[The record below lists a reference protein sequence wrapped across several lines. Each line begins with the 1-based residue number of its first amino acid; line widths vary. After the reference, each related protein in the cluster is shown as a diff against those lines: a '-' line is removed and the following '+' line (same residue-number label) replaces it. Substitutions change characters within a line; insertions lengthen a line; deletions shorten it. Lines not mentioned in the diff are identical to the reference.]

1 MFSSNNC
8 TSFQVT
14 HKLNFCLQ
22 INMENFFVYFYSKKV
37 PSEFLVEQ
45 QVASNEQRAKTNEQ
59 QATSFTS
66 FW

>member
-1 MFSSNNC
+1 
-8 TSFQVT
+8 
-14 HKLNFCLQ
+14 
-22 INMENFFVYFYSKKV
+22 MENFFVYFYSKKV